1 LSKKINFVDEP
12 FHTLVKNIKTYF
24 NKMLEYKN
32 LIENYGGHGHGG
44 HGHGGHGHGHGGHGG
59 YGRGYGAYGG
69 GYYGYGPGGWGTYGF
84 PVYPPYYEPI
94 YYTKPEIVIEE
105 KKTEVVQTPLQPL
118 QHIQDS
124 KLVVISALIVSIL
137 VIILVA
143 VMLKN

>member
-1 LSKKINFVDEP
+1 
-12 FHTLVKNIKTYF
+12 
-24 NKMLEYKN
+24 MLEYKN
-32 LIENYGGHGHGG
+32 LIENYGRRGHRHRHGD
-44 HGHGGHGHGHGGHGG
+44 GG
-59 YGRGYGAYGG
+59 YGRGHGPYAG

-105 KKTEVVQTPLQPL
+105 KKTEVVQAPLQPQL
-118 QHIQDS
+118 QSAHIQDS